1 MRISKPSRST
11 ASSLA
16 SVSMNMGRRLSG
28 YGAEEG
34 RRDEDDDEES
44 GGGDVEGRY
53 HQLYEQ
59 RMNPFAEFSQHEK
72 QRKLQELSVADRI
85 VLNTTMAI
93 VSHQIGRT

>member
-11 ASSLA
+11 TSSLA
-16 SVSMNMGRRLSG
+16 SVSLNMGRRLTG

-44 GGGDVEGRY
+44 GGGGDVEGRY

-59 RMNPFAEFSQHEK
+59 RMNPFAE
-72 QRKLQELSVADRI
+72 VAI
-85 VLNTTMAI
+85 I
-93 VSHQIGRT
+93 